1 MKFVFGVEFS
11 EAQNTSHAP
20 VQEHNN
26 DAGEVDQ
33 TPPVCPSG
41 QFYPVGS
48 VTEVNQVVYR
58 EPPQYYPPPPYP
70 GNNLGENNLSML
82 IPSSS
87 SSSSM
92 IPASTST
99 TIPTLRLNL
108 TRKSGAIGKK
118 SKVSKKN

>member
-11 EAQNTSHAP
+11 EAQNASNAP
-20 VQEHNN
+20 IHENITKT
-26 DAGEVDQ
+26 GEVDQ
-33 TPPVCPSG
+33 TAPVCPSG

-58 EPPQYYPPPPYP
+58 EPPPYYPPPPYP
-70 GNNLGENNLSML
+70 GNSLGENNLSMI

-87 SSSSM
+87 SNSSM
-92 IPASTST
+92 IPASVST
-99 TIPTLRLNL
+99 PIPTLRLNL